1 MNINQNS
8 GKGKL
13 IGYIIIGIIILSI
26 VVVCIVNVV
35 KQNQNEKYN
44 GKLRNFATETMSK
57 DFTNVYADVI
67 SIEPKHY
74 VYKYMT
80 NRTGIKLN
88 DGDLTEIVCEC
99 KTVEGK
105 NIYVS
110 FFYWE
115 CPAYNSFQDDEKVE
129 YSIENPLRITGYV
142 EKASEVADDLD
153 NVIGEVFV
161 LFSQETQNRQ
171 N

>member
-1 MNINQNS
+1 MNINQNNKN
-8 GKGKL
+8 GEL
-13 IGYIIIGIIILSI
+13 IRYIIIGIISLSFVVVSI
-26 VVVCIVNVV
+26 VHVS
-35 KQNQNEKYN
+35 KQNRNDKYN
-44 GKLRNFATETMSK
+44 GELRNFATETMCE

-74 VYKYMT
+74 VYEYVT
-80 NRTGIKLN
+80 DRTGTKLN

-129 YSIENPLRITGYV
+129 YSIENPLKITGYV
-142 EKASEVADDLD
+142 KKASEVADDLD
-153 NVIGEVFV
+153 DVIGEVFV
-161 LFSQETQNRQ
+161 LFSKEVQR
-171 N
+171 